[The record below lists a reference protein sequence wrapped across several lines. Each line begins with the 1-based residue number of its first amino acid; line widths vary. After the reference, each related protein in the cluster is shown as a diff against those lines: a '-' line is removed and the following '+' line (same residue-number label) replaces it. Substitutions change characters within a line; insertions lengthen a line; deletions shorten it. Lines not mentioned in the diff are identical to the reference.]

1 MDPCDN
7 CKKRQGCTE
16 RCFPKKDYDRGKRNK
31 FKKRRKTN
39 GKMQSLRGPDNMAE
53 NIGR

>member
-31 FKKRRKTN
+31 LKKTE
-39 GKMQSLRGPDNMAE
+39 E
-53 NIGR
+53 NKWQNAAPVRQR